1 MCQFYRCQPSK
12 QASHELFQ
20 PLSPASASAVRA
32 GWWAYHLD
40 QVPYAAVGDRYGSL
54 GQAAFSSPVNSLTT
68 RDAPSYDY
76 GYGTDF

>member
-1 MCQFYRCQPSK
+1 M
-12 QASHELFQ
+12 ASLFH
-20 PLSPASASAVRA
+20 PLSPTAASAVRA

-40 QVPYAAVGDRYGSL
+40 QVPYAAVGDPYGSP
-54 GQAAFSSPVNSLTT
+54 GQTVFSSPVNSPTI

>member
-1 MCQFYRCQPSK
+1 MCQFYRCQSSE
-12 QASHELFQ
+12 QSNHGLFQ
-20 PLSPASASAVRA
+20 PLSPAAASAVRA

-40 QVPYAAVGDRYGSL
+40 RGTYAAVGDPYGPP
-54 GQAAFSSPVNSLTT
+54 GQTAFSYPVNSPTI